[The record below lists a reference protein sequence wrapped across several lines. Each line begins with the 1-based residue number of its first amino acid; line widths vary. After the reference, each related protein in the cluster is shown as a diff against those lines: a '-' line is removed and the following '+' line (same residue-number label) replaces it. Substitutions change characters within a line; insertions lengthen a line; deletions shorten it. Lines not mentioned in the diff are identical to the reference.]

1 MTSTWTCGVL
11 RSTGAPAPHEI
22 IKLGG
27 SLLVMPDW
35 PTRVAELVRDRAAI
49 RPVLIVVGGGAIV
62 DGLRA
67 IDAAAPQDAALV
79 HELAIGL
86 MGTTARLVA
95 DALAAPLL
103 TEQAEASV
111 AVLDVPRWLARDGR
125 LAGLPVGWD
134 VTSDSIAASIAAVM
148 HADLLLVKRVPPP
161 DSAAADQ
168 LESLARSG
176 WIDGHVPTVAR
187 DLAGIAWAA
196 PTSVPKPAVGRP
208 DVERGDTGGR

>member
-1 MTSTWTCGVL
+1 MTSTWTYGVL

-49 RPVLIVVGGGAIV
+49 RPVLLVVGGGAIV

-95 DALAAPLL
+95 DAIAAPLV
-103 TEQAEASV
+103 TDQAEASA
-111 AVLDVPRWLARDGR
+111 AVLDVPRWLSCDGR
-125 LAGLPVGWD
+125 LRGLPVGWN
-134 VTSDSIAASIAAVM
+134 VTSDSIAASIAAAT

-161 DSAAADQ
+161 DSTHAER
-168 LESLARSG
+168 LESLVRSG
-176 WIDGHVPTVAR
+176 WIDGGFS
-187 DLAGIAWAA
+187 LAAAGLTRITWAA
-196 PTSVPKPAVGRP
+196 PTSVPEPSVCRTAV
-208 DVERGDTGGR
+208 DRGDAGRR

>member
-1 MTSTWTCGVL
+1 MTSTWTYGVL

-95 DALAAPLL
+95 DAIAAPLV
-103 TEQAEASV
+103 TDQAEASA
-111 AVLDVPRWLARDGR
+111 AVLDVPRWLACDGR
-125 LAGLPVGWD
+125 LRGLPVGWN

-161 DSAAADQ
+161 DSTHAER
-168 LESLARSG
+168 LESLVRSG
-176 WIDGHVPTVAR
+176 WIDGGFSLAAAGLAR
-187 DLAGIAWAA
+187 ITWAA
-196 PTSVPKPAVGRP
+196 PTSVPEPSVCRTAV
-208 DVERGDTGGR
+208 DRGDAGRR